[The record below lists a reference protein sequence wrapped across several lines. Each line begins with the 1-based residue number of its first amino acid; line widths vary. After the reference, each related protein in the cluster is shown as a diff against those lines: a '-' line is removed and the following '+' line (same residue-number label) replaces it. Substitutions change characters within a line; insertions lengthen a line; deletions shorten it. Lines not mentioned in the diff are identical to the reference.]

1 MTVYVPLYRPS
12 RPANLITVPSGKT
25 RGSAATTPWVTLV
38 PAAVVLPVQYAVT
51 VKDTGWV
58 S

>member
-25 RGSAATTPWVTLV
+25 RGSAATTPSVTLV
-38 PAAVVLPVQYAVT
+38 PAAVVLPAQYAVT
-51 VKDTGWV
+51 VKDTG
-58 S
+58 